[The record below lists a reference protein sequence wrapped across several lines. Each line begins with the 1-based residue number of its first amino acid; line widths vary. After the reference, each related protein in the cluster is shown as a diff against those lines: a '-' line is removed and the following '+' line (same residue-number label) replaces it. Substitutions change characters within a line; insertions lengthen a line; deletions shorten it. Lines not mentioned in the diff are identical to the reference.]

1 MPKEEIKQIYK
12 KKLNEFTKHNY
23 LYYEKS
29 KPVITDAQ
37 YDKLKRE
44 IIELEKKYKYLRKKI
59 LQLQKLVQIL
69 RNHLK
74 NFNIKFQCYLFPMHL
89 KLKI

>member
-12 KKLNEFTKHNY
+12 KKLNEFIKHNY

-44 IIELEKKYKYLRKKI
+44 IIELEKKI
-59 LQLQKLVQIL
+59 LQLQELVQVL

-89 KLKI
+89 ELKI